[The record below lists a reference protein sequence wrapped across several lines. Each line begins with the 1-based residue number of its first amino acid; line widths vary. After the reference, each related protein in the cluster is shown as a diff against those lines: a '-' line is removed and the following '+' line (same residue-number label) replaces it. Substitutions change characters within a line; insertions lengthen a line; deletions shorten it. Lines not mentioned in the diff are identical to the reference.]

1 MHDWQSA
8 FVLKIKNT
16 ELPVLKIQTV
26 FLAISGSNLLLIFHN
41 NLTAEFWPTFSYGL
55 LLQRFFWKF
64 CKVFVIS
71 IKADTRNYSKK
82 YQQFSLLEAIS
93 FEQWVP
99 FMRQF
104 PPPPKIFTINEIG
117 IFHII
122 AEWCLFFFAKF
133 RSHRVENEKKFCR
146 KLSHSLMLLY

>member
-117 IFHII
+117 IYILLPNDVCFSLQSFAAI
-122 AEWCLFFFAKF
+122 ALKT
-133 RSHRVENEKKFCR
+133 KKSFVGN
-146 KLSHSLMLLY
+146 SVIA